1 MPPGLG
7 RAPRA
12 LRARPRSPGTTS
24 PAHAG
29 ERGVRGPTSATTI
42 RDRLPIQD
50 VLRHVDDDTAVGAM
64 RRRGDEQPFFLVV
77 PRDGT
82 ADLAPNLE
90 RVASRRAL
98 WSGPMTATRE
108 IDAFLLS
115 REWRDADDGV
125 EIVLWARAKDA
136 PIRVRLSRQ
145 EAVMFVP
152 REAVTHAGRRVAR
165 PLTTLDGHPV
175 DALYFRS
182 QRALVDERE
191 RLRDAAELTFEADVK
206 PSERYLMERFV
217 TGALRVEGPV
227 RERRGVL
234 HFDNPRIKS
243 ADVRVDLSLLALDIE
258 TDGFAGPLLSAALA
272 TPDRERVFVRA
283 EQPASWDED
292 GGEGA
297 RIVFVRD
304 ERTLLAR
311 LFAEIVA
318 IDPDVICGWNVTEFD
333 LTMLD
338 QRARELGV
346 PFAIGRAG
354 ERARVLPGATPTRV
368 SIARVPGRVVLDGIA
383 TLKSATY
390 SFDRFT
396 LEHVGRELLGRG
408 KKIAPTSDPIAEIRR
423 MHAEDT
429 RRLAEYNLE
438 DCRLVL
444 DIFAKADLL
453 GFAME
458 RARLTGLPMDRQGGS
473 VAAFDHLYLPRIHR
487 RGVVAPDVGVDV
499 EAVPSPGGH
508 VLDSS
513 PGLYRDVLSFDFRSL
528 YPSIIRTFRID
539 PLGLAQPGDDPV
551 PGEDGATFAREGAIL
566 PELIATLH
574 DARSTA
580 MATGN
585 AALSR
590 AIKILMNSFYGVLGT
605 PGCRFFDP
613 RLPTS
618 ITRRGHAIIERARAF
633 FEEQGLP
640 VIYGDTDSLFV
651 HVKDAA
657 TEEQTAARGRT
668 LAKVLTELLAEEI
681 AREHRLES
689 YLELRFESHYLRFL
703 MPTTRGTDRGSKKR
717 YAGTVRKAD
726 GSTHL
731 VLRGLEAVRRDWT
744 PLARRVQTE
753 LLRRVLSDV
762 PFEAWLLEVARDVE
776 AGRLDQ
782 ELVYRKRLRREL
794 DEYGRGSSRGAP
806 PHVQAAR
813 MLEAVESESTTN
825 DVEYVI
831 TTRGP
836 EPLEKRSAP
845 IDYAH
850 YIEKQLAPACDVVL
864 PFLGTSFDRIA
875 GTQTSLF

>member
-1 MPPGLG
+1 MVGC
-7 RAPRA
+7 
-12 LRARPRSPGTTS
+12 TM
-24 PAHAG
+24 
-29 ERGVRGPTSATTI
+29 ATVHE
-42 RDRLPIQD
+42 L
-50 VLRHVDDDTAVGAM
+50 
-64 RRRGDEQPFFLVV
+64 
-77 PRDGT
+77 
-82 ADLAPNLE
+82 
-90 RVASRRAL
+90 
-98 WSGPMTATRE
+98 
-108 IDAFLLS
+108 DAFLLS

-125 EIVLWARAKDA
+125 EIVLWARAKQG

-145 EAVMFVP
+145 EAVMFVL
-152 REAVTHAGRRVAR
+152 RDAVTDAGRRAQR
-165 PLTTLDGHPV
+165 PLTSLEGQPV
-175 DALYFRS
+175 DAVYFRS
-182 QRALVDERE
+182 QRALIAERE
-191 RLRDAAELTFEADVK
+191 RLRDAAEVTFEADVK

-217 TGALRVEGPV
+217 TAALRVDGPA

-234 HFDNPRIKS
+234 HFDNPRIKA
-243 ADVRVDLSLLALDIE
+243 ADVRVDLSVLALDIE
-258 TDGFAGPLLSAALA
+258 TDGFGGPLLSAALA
-272 TPDRERVFVRA
+272 TADHERVFVRGA
-283 EQPASWDED
+283 PGVERRVASPDVEIVPDEK
-292 GGEGA
+292 
-297 RIVFVRD
+297 
-304 ERTLLAR
+304 TLLAR

-318 IDPDVICGWNVTEFD
+318 VDPDVICGWNVTEFD
-333 LTMLD
+333 LAVLD
-338 QRARELGV
+338 ARSRELGL

-354 ERARVLPGATPTRV
+354 ERARVIPGSTPTRA
-368 SIARVPGRVVLDGIA
+368 SIARLPGRVVLDGIA

-390 SFDRFT
+390 TFERFT
-396 LEHVGRELLGRG
+396 LEHVSRELLGRG
-408 KKIAPTSDPIAEIRR
+408 KKIALTRTSDPVAEIRR
-423 MHAEDT
+423 MHAEDVDG
-429 RRLAEYNLE
+429 LAEYNLE

-444 DIFAKADLL
+444 DIFDKADLL

-487 RGVVAPDVGVDV
+487 RGIVARDVGVDV
-499 EAVPSPGGH
+499 EPVASPGGH

-513 PGLYRDVLSFDFRSL
+513 PGLYHDVLSFDFRSL

-539 PLGLAQPGDDPV
+539 PLGLAFPGADPV
-551 PGEDGATFAREGAIL
+551 NGEDGATFARDGAIL

-574 DARSTA
+574 DARSAA

-651 HVKDAA
+651 HVAHA
-657 TEEQTAARGRT
+657 GTEEETGERGRALAST
-668 LAKVLTELLAEEI
+668 LTRVLAEEI
-681 AREHRLES
+681 AREHRVES

-717 YAGTVRKAD
+717 YAGTVRKPD
-726 GSTHL
+726 GSIQL
-731 VLRGLEAVRRDWT
+731 VVRGLEAVRRDWT
-744 PLARRVQTE
+744 PLARRVQLE
-753 LLRRVLSDV
+753 LLRRTLCGE
-762 PFEAWLLEVARDVE
+762 PFETWLRDVAQDVK
-776 AGRLDQ
+776 AGRVDEQ
-782 ELVYRKRLRREL
+782 LVYRKRLRRDL
-794 DEYGRGSSRGAP
+794 DDYGRGTGRGAP

-813 MLEAVESESTTN
+813 MLEPGDDERGATE
-825 DVEYVI
+825 VEYVM

-836 EPLEKRSAP
+836 EPLEKRSAA

-850 YIEKQLAPACDVVL
+850 YVDKQLAPVCDVVL
-864 PFLGTSFDRIA
+864 PFLGTTFEKIA